1 MNGTLDMKTK
11 TLIACL
17 TIALLVLGQPV
28 RAAGNPATA
37 PSQTASFE
45 SRHHAR
51 QTQRPAKLSRPAVS
65 GVIPRA
71 IRGGNPLQ
79 MLNPFAPAKYG
90 TAEENVSLDPDVPGK
105 GNGITFLSIFFL
117 AAFCICVNRG
127 SFFFLGWLGCY
138 CVGLF

>member
-1 MNGTLDMKTK
+1 MRTQ

-17 TIALLVLGQPV
+17 ATGLLTLSQPA
-28 RAAGNPATA
+28 RAAGKPATP
-37 PSQTASFE
+37 PSHTASFE

-51 QTQRPAKLSRPAVS
+51 QTHRPAALSQQAVS

-71 IRGGNPLQ
+71 IRGGNTLQ

-105 GNGITFLSIFFL
+105 WNGINLFSI
-117 AAFCICVNRG
+117 
-127 SFFFLGWLGCY
+127 SF
-138 CVGLF
+138 

>member
-1 MNGTLDMKTK
+1 MKTK

-17 TIALLVLGQPV
+17 AIGFLTLDRPV

-37 PSQTASFE
+37 RSHATFFE

-51 QTQRPAKLSRPAVS
+51 PTHRPLNLPRQNIS

-79 MLNPFAPAKYG
+79 MLNPLAPAKYG

-105 GNGITFLSIFFL
+105 WNGINLFTI
-117 AAFCICVNRG
+117 
-127 SFFFLGWLGCY
+127 SF
-138 CVGLF
+138 

>member
-1 MNGTLDMKTK
+1 MKTK

-17 TIALLVLGQPV
+17 ATAFLMVGQPA

-37 PSQTASFE
+37 HWHTASFE
-45 SRHHAR
+45 SRHAR
-51 QTQRPAKLSRPAVS
+51 QTHQSAALSQPAVS

-90 TAEENVSLDPDVPGK
+90 TADENVSLDPDVPGK
-105 GNGITFLSIFFL
+105 ANGINFFS
-117 AAFCICVNRG
+117 V
-127 SFFFLGWLGCY
+127 SF
-138 CVGLF
+138 